1 MADAG
6 LFVGFGQPAR
16 AREQQALEVFNRALA
31 LYAELQARGD
41 IDSFEPVLLEPHGGD
56 LSGFILIRGTPDQL
70 HELRH
75 TDDFRRIT
83 ARAGLV
89 VEQLGVVDAHVGE
102 GISSQLA
109 IYEQQM
115 REQLDAG

>member
-1 MADAG
+1 MADAA

-16 AREQQALEVFNRALA
+16 AREQQALELFNRALA
-31 LYAELQARGD
+31 LYAELQERSE

-56 LSGFILIRGTPDQL
+56 LGGFILIRGTPDQL

-75 TDDFRRIT
+75 RDDFRRIT

-89 VEQLGVVDAHVGE
+89 VEQFGVVDAHVGD
-102 GISSQLA
+102 GVSSQLA

>member
-16 AREQQALEVFNRALA
+16 AREQQALELFSRALD
-31 LYAELQARGD
+31 LYSELQARGE

-56 LSGFILIRGTPDQL
+56 LAGFILIRGTRDQL
-70 HELRH
+70 HELRQSE
-75 TDDFRRIT
+75 DFRRIT

-89 VEQLGVVDAHVGE
+89 VEQFGVVDAHVGD
-102 GISSQLA
+102 GVSAQLA

-115 REQLDAG
+115 NEQLGAG